1 MKTSNVFSTFHSHK
15 IPPLAFLGLLQTD
28 DRFPYSFYTS
38 LCFEQL
44 STSFPGVLGYF
55 TLPRTIINLFSRVL
69 RENPG
74 NEVVEQ
80 SEWLTCGLITSSFA
94 SCLLPSGK
102 IAQEQT
108 SSLVRLVALKWVLSV
123 TSVYDHEREFD
134 KLGCF
139 LPSSFDSFSYQR
151 LVSAAKKK

>member
-1 MKTSNVFSTFHSHK
+1 MKTSNVFSTFHNHK
-15 IPPLAFLGLLQTD
+15 IPPLAFLGLVQTD

-38 LCFEQL
+38 LCFEQ

-69 RENPG
+69 RENLG

-80 SEWLTCGLITSSFA
+80 SEWLTCGLITSSCRLR
-94 SCLLPSGK
+94 SRK

-108 SSLVRLVALKWVLSV
+108 SSLVSLVALKWVLSV
-123 TSVYDHEREFD
+123 TSVYDHEQEFD

-139 LPSSFDSFSYQR
+139 LTSTFDSFSYQR
-151 LVSAAKKK
+151 LVSAARKK

>member
-1 MKTSNVFSTFHSHK
+1 MKTSNVFFTFHSHK

-80 SEWLTCGLITSSFA
+80 SEWSTCGLITSSFA
-94 SCLLPSGK
+94 SCLLRSGK

-108 SSLVRLVALKWVLSV
+108 SSLVSLVALKWVLSV

-134 KLGCF
+134 KLGHF
-139 LPSSFDSFSYQR
+139 LTFTFDSFSYQR
-151 LVSAAKKK
+151 LVSAPRKK

>member
-38 LCFEQL
+38 LCFEQ
-44 STSFPGVLGYF
+44 STSFPGVLGYFTLPRTIINLFSRVLRYF

-108 SSLVRLVALKWVLSV
+108 SSLVRLVALK
-123 TSVYDHEREFD
+123 
-134 KLGCF
+134 
-139 LPSSFDSFSYQR
+139 
-151 LVSAAKKK
+151 

>member
-1 MKTSNVFSTFHSHK
+1 MKTSNVYSTFHSHK

-55 TLPRTIINLFSRVL
+55 TLSRTIINLFSRVL

-80 SEWLTCGLITSSFA
+80 SEWSTCGLITSSFA
-94 SCLLPSGK
+94 SCLLRSGK

-108 SSLVRLVALKWVLSV
+108 SSLVSLVALKWVLSV

-134 KLGCF
+134 KLGHF
-139 LPSSFDSFSYQR
+139 LTFTFDSFSYQR
-151 LVSAAKKK
+151 LVSAPRKK

>member
-38 LCFEQL
+38 LCFEQ

-80 SEWLTCGLITSSFA
+80 SEWLTCGLIIFRVLSFTFREDSSRA
-94 SCLLPSGK
+94 NQVPC
-102 IAQEQT
+102 QT
-108 SSLVRLVALKWVLSV
+108 CCVEVSSLG
-123 TSVYDHEREFD
+123 D
-134 KLGCF
+134 
-139 LPSSFDSFSYQR
+139 FSLR
-151 LVSAAKKK
+151 P

>member
-28 DRFPYSFYTS
+28 DRFRYSFYTS

-69 RENPG
+69 RENLG

-94 SCLLPSGK
+94 SCLLRSGK

-108 SSLVRLVALKWVLSV
+108 SSLVSLVALKWVLSA
-123 TSVYDHEREFD
+123 TSVYDHERQSN
-134 KLGCF
+134 KLGHF
-139 LPSSFDSFSYQR
+139 LTSTFDSFSYQR
-151 LVSAAKKK
+151 LVSAPRKK

>member
-15 IPPLAFLGLLQTD
+15 IPPLAFLGLVQTD

-38 LCFEQL
+38 LCFEQ

-80 SEWLTCGLITSSFA
+80 SEWLTCGLIIFRVLSFTFRKDSSRA
-94 SCLLPSGK
+94 NQLPC
-102 IAQEQT
+102 QT
-108 SSLVRLVALKWVLSV
+108 CCVEVSSLG
-123 TSVYDHEREFD
+123 D
-134 KLGCF
+134 
-139 LPSSFDSFSYQR
+139 FSLR
-151 LVSAAKKK
+151 P